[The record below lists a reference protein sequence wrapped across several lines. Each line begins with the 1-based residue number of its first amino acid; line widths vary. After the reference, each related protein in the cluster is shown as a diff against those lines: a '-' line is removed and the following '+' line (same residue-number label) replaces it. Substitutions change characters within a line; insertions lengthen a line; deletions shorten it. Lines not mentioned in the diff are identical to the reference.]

1 MYLKS
6 TLAEIIAEFQA
17 LGVITGLIGNPDT
30 VITGISAVETS
41 RAGDL
46 VFMDKKDYLPQ
57 VAARRPAAV
66 VTNAK
71 LKDLVAEIQGV
82 SVLISP
88 HVPLAHALIKARYAS
103 RDFSKSGW
111 EGVHPS
117 AVVHP
122 SAELAPG
129 VVIEPRAVVGARV
142 RIGAGSRVM
151 AGAVLEND
159 AVVGERCLIHPNSVV
174 GYGCRLGNEVDLGAG
189 TVVGGEGYG
198 FAQDA
203 KRKSYPIPQ
212 TGIVVLG
219 DRVRVGVNCA
229 IDRATYGETRVGA
242 GTKIDNLCHIAH
254 NVEIGEDC
262 LLTAFFCVAGS
273 SKIGSRVIA
282 SGQAGVIDHMK
293 VCDDAVL
300 LHRAGV
306 TQDVEA
312 PGAYAG
318 LPLQPLAQYLKNTA
332 VMREATDLRRRV
344 LDLEKKP
351 SE

>member
-1 MYLKS
+1 MYL
-6 TLAEIIAEFQA
+6 
-17 LGVITGLIGNPDT
+17 D
-30 VITGISAVETS
+30 ITGISSVEAAG
-41 RAGDL
+41 AGDL
-46 VFMDKKDYLPQ
+46 VFMDKKEYLEEL
-57 VAARRPAAV
+57 AARRPAAV
-66 VTNAK
+66 VTSAK
-71 LKDLVAEIQGV
+71 LKDLVAEIQGL
-82 SVLISP
+82 SVLVSP
-88 HVPLAHALIKARYAS
+88 HVPLAHALIKARYAG
-103 RDFSKSGW
+103 RDFGRSGW

-122 SAELAPG
+122 TAELASG
-129 VVIEPRAVVGARV
+129 VVVEPRAVVGARV

-151 AGAVLEND
+151 SGAVIEND
-159 AVVGERCLIHPNSVV
+159 AVIGERCLLHPNSVV
-174 GYGCRLGNEVDLGAG
+174 GYACRLGNDVDLGAG

-212 TGIVVLG
+212 TGI
-219 DRVRVGVNCA
+219 GVNCA
-229 IDRATYGETRVGA
+229 IDRATYGETRIGA
-242 GTKIDNLCHIAH
+242 GTKIDNLCHVAH

-282 SGQAGVIDHMK
+282 SGQSGVIDHMK
-293 VCDDAVL
+293 VCDDAIL

-306 TQDVEA
+306 TQDVEK

-318 LPLQPLAQYLKNTA
+318 LPLQPLNEYMRNTA
-332 VMREATDLRRRV
+332 VLRTASDLRKRV
-344 LDLEKKP
+344 LALESGGTSGGKK